1 MLSAF
6 VMWKLAVGF
15 GVIALVFGLFGVLMY
30 LARATH
36 TKRIGGISIWR
47 VLRGQWTRWH

>member
-1 MLSAF
+1 MLAAV

-15 GVIALVFGLFGVLMY
+15 GVIILVFGLFAALMY
-30 LARATH
+30 FARASH

-47 VLRGQWTRWH
+47 VLRGQWTRWR